1 MGLVRAALP
10 GGAAAAAALAPL
22 GWTTTS
28 SIRAIRRL
36 FRPSKLQRSPVV
48 VEEEEEEE
56 EEEEA
61 KLVRM
66 RCFSS

>member
-10 GGAAAAAALAPL
+10 VGAAAAAALAPL

-28 SIRAIRRL
+28 SIRAIRL
-36 FRPSKLQRSPVV
+36 QFRPSKLQRPPGVAEAV
-48 VEEEEEEE
+48 AE

-61 KLVRM
+61 RWVRM